1 MDVKI
6 TIDRP
11 DSQRIVLDRSVQV
24 SGSVTADSDAAIT
37 GQIICGTVKQSFNG
51 GLFDAIVP
59 LTPGINLIT
68 VKAAVN
74 EGPTAVEYL
83 LFVRMVANR
92 SRADVEEMESLLA
105 SGYTLEEEPPETFG
119 IGQLL
124 DLESRYILDASGR
137 LILMGGSK

>member
-11 DSQRIVLDRSVQV
+11 DSQRIVLDRAVSVA
-24 SGSVTADSDAAIT
+24 GSVTAGRDADISGAV
-37 GQIICGTVKQSFNG
+37 ICGEAKQFFNG
-51 GLFDAIVP
+51 PFFDVIVP
-59 LTPGINLIT
+59 LTPGINLIAI
-68 VKAAVN
+68 KAVA
-74 EGPTAVEYL
+74 EGGPAAVEYL
-83 LFVRMVANR
+83 LFIRMTADR
-92 SRADVEEMESLLA
+92 SKADVEEMNRLLA

-124 DLESRYILDASGR
+124 DLESRYILDVSGR